1 MGEGL
6 TKRQLLVNSIS
17 NLISIEIK
25 LEKELAKKD
34 KANPEYKKLS
44 IKLEVIKEQIKSLVN
59 ILDIYFT
66 Y

>member
-34 KANPEYKKLS
+34 KASPEYKKLS
-44 IKLEVIKEQIKSLVN
+44 IKLEIIKEQIKSLVN

>member
-34 KANPEYKKLS
+34 KASPEYKKLS

>member
-34 KANPEYKKLS
+34 KTNPEYKKLS